1 MGKGEEADRVSLE
14 ARRVVGTIIRRVLG
28 EEAYAKWHIRWLELR
43 SNRRTF
49 GEIYRNNLWKSDESV
64 SGFGSTLELSAAIR
78 QQLPGI
84 LEELETESLLDAGC
98 GDFNWLKTVDLRGVQ
113 YFGIDVVAE
122 LIQRNIELYAS
133 AERIFM
139 VADITRDRLPAA
151 DAVLCR
157 HCLIHLSNRQ
167 IKLALRNLAATG
179 AKYLLATTSAS
190 VTSNRDIW
198 PGSFRQ
204 LNLTIAPFNL
214 PPPERLLV
222 DSRLEAESPEL
233 GLWRFA
239 ELNLS

>member
-1 MGKGEEADRVSLE
+1 MVKGEEAERLSLQ
-14 ARRVVGTIIRRVLG
+14 AWRVVGKIIRQVLG
-28 EEAYAKWHIRWLELR
+28 DETYAKWHIRWLELR
-43 SNRRTF
+43 SNRQTF

-64 SGFGSTLELSAAIR
+64 SGSGSTLELSAAIR

-84 LEELETESLLDAGC
+84 LAELGAESLLDAGC

-122 LIQRNIELYAS
+122 LIQRNVELYAS

-167 IKLALRNLAATG
+167 IKLALRNFASTG
-179 AKYLLATTSAS
+179 ARYLLATTSAN
-190 VTSNRDIW
+190 VTNNKDTW
-198 PGSFRQ
+198 PGSFRP

-214 PPPERLLV
+214 PQPERLLA
-222 DSRLEAESPEL
+222 DSRLDAESPEL

-239 ELNLS
+239 ELNLV